1 MESLQELIGVK
12 LAHMAYRGRS
22 LMIKDLLAGHIMVA
36 MDNLPTY
43 LPYIRSGALRA
54 LAVSS
59 AGRWFAAPDIPSVSE
74 QGFGEFNATLWFY
87 VAAPTGIRR
96 ALVKEL
102 SDTIVTRLA
111 SRPLVTAIR
120 SIGVLEAPR
129 CAEDLAAH
137 IAAETVKWKS
147 VIATAGL
154 EPQ

>member
-1 MESLQELIGVK
+1 MESLQDLIGIK

-22 LMIKDLLAGHIMVA
+22 PMIKDLLAGHIMVA

-129 CAEDLAAH
+129 CAEDLTAH